1 MKSSL
6 TSQWKVS
13 QRPLQEISRSWK
25 NIWVKAVVAEWY
37 LQPVIQEMEV
47 KVARAWSL
55 PCLPLLRKVLSSW
68 PHVCQLRV
76 TASCTPRDI
85 LRRTNT
91 TRLSHCS
98 CALSNTWPRSAP
110 LNLTDFGTYAGS
122 PLTTFY
128 EAGVLC
134 HRMPTTPPILSLVEL
149 PLACHI
155 PLSPLT
161 SRQQPRRTAR
171 SETPSGF
178 HSDSSGSLVISLV
191 CIKVFSFLAFC
202 TTF

>member
-13 QRPLQEISRSWK
+13 QRPLQEITRSWK

-55 PCLPLLRKVLSSW
+55 PCLPGAELLAPCLSA
-68 PHVCQLRV
+68 
-76 TASCTPRDI
+76 ASHCVMYSTGHGV
-85 LRRTNT
+85 RRTNT

-134 HRMPTTPPILSLVEL
+134 HRMPTAPPILSLVEL

-161 SRQQPRRTAR
+161 SWQHPRRTAR